1 MKTNPKLMTKKVS
14 VRLTEKQ
21 YKAVM
26 KNAKASKMT
35 VAEYSRACM
44 L

>member
-1 MKTNPKLMTKKVS
+1 MKANPELMTKKVS

-26 KNAKASKMT
+26 KNAKASKMSI
-35 VAEYSRACM
+35 AEYSRACM

>member
-1 MKTNPKLMTKKVS
+1 MKPQSESYTKKIS

-21 YKAVM
+21 YKAVA
-26 KNAKASKMT
+26 KNAKSNKMT
-35 VAEYSRACM
+35 MAEYSRACM

>member
-1 MKTNPKLMTKKVS
+1 MKEKVEFMTKKVS

-21 YKAVM
+21 YKAVL

>member
-1 MKTNPKLMTKKVS
+1 MKTNPELMTKKVS

-26 KNAKASKMT
+26 KNAKANKMT
-35 VAEYSRACM
+35 IAEYSRACM

>member
-1 MKTNPKLMTKKVS
+1 MKANPEFMTKKIS

-21 YKAVM
+21 YKAVI

>member
-1 MKTNPKLMTKKVS
+1 MTTSNQVFTKKVS
-14 VRLTEKQ
+14 ARLTEKQ
-21 YKAVM
+21 YKAVA

-35 VAEYSRACM
+35 IADYIRACV